1 MHAALNIIAILGD
14 ALTLITGVWSLVG
27 LGETSNPEVQE
38 LQMWACIAPVSS
50 GVALVALGFRRILP
64 ARGRP

>member
-27 LGETSNPEVQE
+27 LGETSNPEV
-38 LQMWACIAPVSS
+38 
-50 GVALVALGFRRILP
+50 
-64 ARGRP
+64 